1 VSRRLILVLVLC
13 LSMCALCGG
22 SLFAQDHTPKEYS
35 SDEFPRWLKDLFRA
49 EAITIGS
56 FPITLFLTL
65 EAYDTYRYVTPQGQ
79 TQQQFNPSYAPW
91 PFGSGTAA
99 GYSAQETLWLA
110 VSAVSLSVVIAG
122 IDFLIGRINES
133 SAGR

>member
-1 VSRRLILVLVLC
+1 MSRRLILVLLLC
-13 LSMCALCGG
+13 LSTLVFCGG
-22 SLFAQDHTPKEYS
+22 PLFAQDHTPKEYS
-35 SDEFPRWLKDLFRA
+35 PDEFPRWLKSLFRA

-65 EAYDTYRYVTPQGQ
+65 EVYDTYRYVTPQGQ

-122 IDFLIGRINES
+122 IDFLIDRLNEPP
-133 SAGR
+133 ARR

>member
-1 VSRRLILVLVLC
+1 MSRRLVLGLA
-13 LSMCALCGG
+13 LAFAALAFCAGPLR
-22 SLFAQDHTPKEYS
+22 AQDHTPKEYS
-35 SDEFPRWLKDLFRA
+35 PDEFPRWLKDLFRA

-65 EAYDTYRYVTPQGQ
+65 EVYDTYRYLTPQGP

-91 PFGSGTAA
+91 PLGTGTAA
-99 GYSAQETLWLA
+99 GYSDSETLWLA

-122 IDFLIGRINES
+122 IDFLIGRLNES
-133 SAGR
+133 AANR